1 MKKLSEDQIKKITRI
16 HAVFFEVLPVSLDE
30 TLTNFKRDLNPDSEI
45 EIWMGMADEYEK
57 CIENSQT
64 KLDLNQKKEIFKS
77 ILSGSMMSDH
87 VRVGEK
93 RISAI
98 VLSCLLTAIII
109 GSSVYFWEQKKP
121 IVSVIPNEELSTE
134 ESPKIE
140 IPLDVVDVRTTQLN
154 VNKEFLGFVKI
165 ILKEQGFEHISTPLT
180 IQWLN
185 ETRDQVIKEMNF
197 NQGGY
202 WSLQIDSIE
211 YNLKGVLL
219 KLSGSAN
226 ITIDE
231 GPQERNFEIQIE
243 KDTAISDLW
252 E

>member
-1 MKKLSEDQIKKITRI
+1 
-16 HAVFFEVLPVSLDE
+16 
-30 TLTNFKRDLNPDSEI
+30 
-45 EIWMGMADEYEK
+45 
-57 CIENSQT
+57 
-64 KLDLNQKKEIFKS
+64 LNQKKEIFKS